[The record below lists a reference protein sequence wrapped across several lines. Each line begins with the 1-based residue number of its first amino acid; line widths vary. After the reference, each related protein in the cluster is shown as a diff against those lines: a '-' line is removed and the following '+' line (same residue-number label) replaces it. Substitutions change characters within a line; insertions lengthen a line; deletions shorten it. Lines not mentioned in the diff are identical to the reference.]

1 MTFAKTCAV
10 LLALSLVAAFA
21 GTQEQTAPVKPEGDW
36 RGRLNAGSAKL
47 DVIFHIVKK
56 KARWPRR
63 LIARIR
69 EQPILRFTRS
79 LLAATLY
86 GLK

>member
-21 GTQEQTAPVKPEGDW
+21 GTQEQTAPIKPEGDW
-36 RGRLNAGSAKL
+36 RGSLMPDAKL
-47 DVIFHIVKK
+47 DVILHIVKK

-69 EQPILRFTRS
+69 EQPVLRFTRS
-79 LLAATLY
+79 LLAASLY